1 MSTILVVEDDEVLC
15 RMYQRLLQNHR
26 HYVLIGVN
34 GEEGLKLA
42 LEEHPDLILLDIRMP
57 KMDGISMLK
66 LLRKDAWGAGVPVI
80 LLTNLAP
87 NVKNLKEVVGDN
99 PPFYIIKSNIEPE
112 QLLKRIKY
120 ILKEYQAK
128 VNL

>member
-1 MSTILVVEDDEVLC
+1 MAVILVVEDDEVLC

-34 GEEGLKLA
+34 GEEGLNLA

-57 KMDGISMLK
+57 KMDGMSMLK

-80 LLTNLAP
+80 VLTNLEP
-87 NVKNLKEVVGDN
+87 NIKKLKEVSGNN
-99 PPFYIIKSNIEPE
+99 PPYYIIKSNIEPE

-120 ILKEYQAK
+120 VLRSTKQK
-128 VNL
+128 